1 MSTQHERMAARRAR
15 ERAARM
21 EGKPAPMTPDA
32 MPLPVSDDI
41 GACLQ
46 TAADD
51 RKARRTKTKTRKG

>member
-21 EGKPAPMTPDA
+21 EEKPVPMVPDA
-32 MPLPVSDDI
+32 MPLPLSDDI

-46 TAADD
+46 AAADD
-51 RKARRTKTKTRKG
+51 RKARRTKTKRKG